1 VKPWFFGYSVGFPTA
16 VGSTFYRLRQEFL
29 PNRIMEG
36 DFMRIRL
43 SLTVFNDADLLSV
56 RNIEDFDFKV
66 WLKDSLRSYALTRQ
80 TVKTPLP
87 PASVDSGLK
96 NIMLSIT
103 LDDRK
108 DAATIKWFKM
118 LSKKCRAGAIKT
130 VLRCSLVDPCLIAY
144 YDDPADAQA
153 EVQSAIKNNDTKNNG
168 NEHFPQNSSYPQSI
182 PSKPPEIIEPTDD
195 FDIFNLDLEID

>member
-1 VKPWFFGYSVGFPTA
+1 
-16 VGSTFYRLRQEFL
+16 
-29 PNRIMEG
+29 
-36 DFMRIRL
+36 MRIRL

-66 WLKDSLRSYALTRQ
+66 WVKDSLRSYAVTRQ

-87 PASVDSGLK
+87 SASAESELK
-96 NIMLSIT
+96 NIMLSVT

-108 DAATIKWFKM
+108 DAATIKWLKT
-118 LSKKCRAGAIKT
+118 LTKKRRAGAMKT

-144 YDDPADAQA
+144 YDDLADAQT
-153 EVQSAIKNNDTKNNG
+153 EVQSALVNNEEKNNG
-168 NEHFPQNSSYPQSI
+168 YNPLPVSP
-182 PSKPPEIIEPTDD
+182 KPPETTELPDD